1 MSSATQPAELA
12 KALNWQP
19 FKPQRLVELLWP
31 KVAQK
36 LSRAELLAIID
47 GGSDYTAEAA
57 RNSARVVEGVACL
70 VQCDGRDGPGA
81 GNFQD
86 AESVGPLLFNLQA
99 QFEAL
104 AAVSAAVAYAASELA
119 VRDNP

>member
-57 RNSARVVEGVACL
+57 RNSARVVEGVAHQRRDKEPPRCL
-70 VQCDGRDGPGA
+70 PMRKSTRAPQRGRREQPNG
-81 GNFQD
+81 
-86 AESVGPLLFNLQA
+86 
-99 QFEAL
+99 
-104 AAVSAAVAYAASELA
+104 
-119 VRDNP
+119 